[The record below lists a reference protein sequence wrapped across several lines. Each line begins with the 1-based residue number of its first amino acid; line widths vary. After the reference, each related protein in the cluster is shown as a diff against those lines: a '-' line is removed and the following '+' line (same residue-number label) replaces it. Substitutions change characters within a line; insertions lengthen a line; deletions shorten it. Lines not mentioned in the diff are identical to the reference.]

1 MASDRP
7 VATQRLGTTPEG
19 EEVVVVEVSVI
30 SGERRACVILLD
42 LSDSSAL
49 TAQDVRRL
57 RKVLQVV
64 PRDWATIIRPFGR
77 RDAGPAGLDST
88 VGEVVDGA
96 ADIEGVL
103 LGDDSLRIGRV
114 AGSFLGHA
122 LRQAAIDDVASRYDS
137 TLLLVLTDG
146 RLHDV
151 KAIEVPHGVTVV
163 GMGVG
168 SLIDARR
175 WQEVVPSAELLEPS
189 RSDTIAVVR
198 RQAGCSFLG
207 PCRIEVPGIRYRL
220 GAALDAARVRAELT
234 EGVVSWDFSR
244 GAARIEIPVA
254 FAKAGGT
261 IRVTADDGSS
271 STLDMITEAAVA
283 QRDEDPA
290 ATVSIGHVVD
300 MAATDVAALM
310 KHFVDLI
317 GQRAPWQ
324 QADGRLSIMATES
337 LPTAVVSSRGL
348 PCCHAMVV
356 VVPDVG
362 DVAGESRI
370 PVVWIPLHRDS
381 DVAVQVADCLAAAS
395 FIANE
400 PTRLMF
406 HRLDARW
413 LVSVGG
419 REEVAL
425 PPRFGQELSVAV
437 STRDG
442 VRCRT
447 FFSGTIRSAPEC
459 S

>member
-64 PRDWATIIRPFGR
+64 PRDWATIIRPFGH

-189 RSDTIAVVR
+189 RSDTMVR